1 MNAFGTKL
9 GTVGIALVSV
19 GTITVAST
27 IQETPRP
34 IPTVQLTAESPPA
47 TLMRISPTLA
57 LTSPNGVSSPSMG
70 TQTLSAAVQPS
81 AQVSV
86 VESLLNFDLGR
97 FIIPPS
103 AAQPIPAPP
112 TVPAPTPNP
121 TAGGLEDAII
131 NTYHAIEPW
140 VRWGFE
146 LAAYAVGWVPYVG
159 WLAPQIMIFYNFGER
174 IVESLVVNSANW
186 LLGPLNFVDA
196 LGNVARDSWNAL
208 VQLGIDQWNF
218 WLPSLPPLPPLPF
231 AAQEPSPKQVE
242 PVDTLASVDEQMTS
256 LAANS
261 DPLGNPLSARR
272 QLLTDPERIAREDIS
287 AQEFSDPGLAVGEN
301 VENVEGVEGAAAQ
314 DDDGQPVV
322 GQEGAAS
329 HVDEPGVV
337 EVQADLT
344 VKDPAQVKTSE
355 LARTQADT
363 TSGPE
368 TARVTPTKK
377 KPFGKKPNSTTAAST
392 PSTSTPEE
400 SSEASDAKTTNTDVG
415 KPTRPKK
422 RADHANRHQST
433 EVSSDANSAPAA

>member
-1 MNAFGTKL
+1 
-9 GTVGIALVSV
+9 
-19 GTITVAST
+19 
-27 IQETPRP
+27 
-34 IPTVQLTAESPPA
+34 
-47 TLMRISPTLA
+47 
-57 LTSPNGVSSPSMG
+57 MG

-86 VESLLNFDLGR
+86 VESLLNLDLGR

-103 AAQPIPAPP
+103 AAQPIPPPP
-112 TVPAPTPNP
+112 TIPAPTPNP

-131 NTYHAIEPW
+131 NAYHAIEPW

-231 AAQEPSPKQVE
+231 AAQETSPEQVE
-242 PVDTLASVDEQMTS
+242 PVDTLASLDERMTS

-261 DPLGNPLSARR
+261 DPLGNPLSAQR
-272 QLLTDPERIAREDIS
+272 QLLTDPERIAPEDIS
-287 AQEFSDPGLAVGEN
+287 AQEFSDPELAAD
-301 VENVEGVEGAAAQ
+301 ENVEGVAAQ
-314 DDDGQPVV
+314 DVDGQPVV
-322 GQEGAAS
+322 DQEGAAP

-344 VKDPAQVKTSE
+344 VKDPAQVKSSE
-355 LARTQADT
+355 IARTAADT
-363 TSGPE
+363 TSSPE

-377 KPFGKKPNSTTAAST
+377 KPFGNKPKSTTAST
-392 PSTSTPEE
+392 PSTSTPEQ
-400 SSEASDAKTTNTDVG
+400 SSEASDAKTTDTDVG
-415 KPTRPKK
+415 KPTRPKM
-422 RADHANRHQST
+422 RADHANRHRTTGAQSDT
-433 EVSSDANSAPAA
+433 ENASGT